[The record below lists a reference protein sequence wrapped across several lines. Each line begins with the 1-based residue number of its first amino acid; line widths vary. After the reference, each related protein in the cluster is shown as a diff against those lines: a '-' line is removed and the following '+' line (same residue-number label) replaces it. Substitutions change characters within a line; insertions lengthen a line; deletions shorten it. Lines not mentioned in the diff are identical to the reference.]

1 MIGNS
6 NFPSLSKKDTFF
18 FFKEV
23 VLMVGE
29 WKTTLSIYI
38 LIIKKVEKEN
48 GEQEEP
54 TSIRQETP

>member
-1 MIGNS
+1 
-6 NFPSLSKKDTFF
+6 
-18 FFKEV
+18 
-23 VLMVGE
+23 MVGE